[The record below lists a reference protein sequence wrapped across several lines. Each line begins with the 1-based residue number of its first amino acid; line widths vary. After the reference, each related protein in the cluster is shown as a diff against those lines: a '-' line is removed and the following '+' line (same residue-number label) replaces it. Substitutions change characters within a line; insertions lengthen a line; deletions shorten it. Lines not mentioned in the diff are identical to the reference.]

1 MAKQSWIIHK
11 RQYTFERYLGNGSFG
26 FVYAAHRQPDN
37 RLVAVKVVSL
47 NSESPDRARRNS
59 ESVVN
64 EFQKARELTKTTDH
78 IVRMFDVDFDPQLG
92 VAYLVMELGQQDFEK
107 YLAQRP
113 YLLPATRKHIWRQL
127 MEIAVT
133 LHRAQ
138 IVHRDIKPLN
148 LIMFP
153 GDVIKLGDLGIAKR
167 VLQITGRTGSRPYS
181 APEVT
186 SAQGSTVLT
195 TKTDVWS
202 YGAVLYRMT
211 YMARP
216 PLDEPYHRPPTDRR
230 TSHDTN
236 LLDVLRHTL
245 VKTPEDRASVA
256 WLAKHAYTT
265 TN

>member
-1 MAKQSWIIHK
+1 MKIFSN
-11 RQYTFERYLGNGSFG
+11 YLEK
-26 FVYAAHRQPDN
+26 
-37 RLVAVKVVSL
+37 LVAVKVVSL
-47 NSESPDRARRNS
+47 MANSPERSRRNS
-59 ESVVN
+59 ESVIN
-64 EFQKARELTKTTDH
+64 EFEKSRELTKSTDH

-92 VAYLVMELGQQDFEK
+92 VAYLVMELGQQDLEK
-107 YLAQRP
+107 YLSQKSHLSP
-113 YLLPATRKHIWRQL
+113 VIRKSLWRQL
-127 MEIAVT
+127 MDIAVT
-133 LHRAQ
+133 LHQAK

-153 GDVIKLGDLGIAKR
+153 GDIIKLGDLGIAKR
-167 VLQITGRTGSRPYS
+167 VLQKTERTGSRPYS

-186 SAQGSTVLT
+186 SAIVPTILT

-216 PLDEPYHRPPTDRR
+216 PLDEPYYRPPPDRR
-230 TSHDTN
+230 ITHDTH

-245 VKTPEDRASVA
+245 IRSPNDRATVA
-256 WLAKHAYTT
+256 WLAKHPYTI